1 MDENTKSSP
10 AAPASAKPKRGKK
23 GLLIAAASTLVVIA
37 GAAGA
42 FWFFS
47 ARQPAHA
54 SAEKPPVAVEHG
66 LLSLEPLV
74 VNLADSGGERLLR
87 VSIRLVVGTRE
98 EAEKFQKN
106 EVALTQLR
114 SAILELLTQQTA
126 EQLVTVDGKVAL
138 RQAIL
143 ERAKAVLEGGTVV
156 DVLFSD
162 FVVQF

>member
-10 AAPASAKPKRGKK
+10 ASAKPKRAKK
-23 GLLIAAASTLVVIA
+23 GLLIAAASAVVVIA

-42 FWFFS
+42 AFFF
-47 ARQPAHA
+47 AGRQPAHA
-54 SAEKPPVAVEHG
+54 SAEKPPVEVEHG

-87 VSIRLVVGTRE
+87 ISIRLIVGTRE
-98 EAEKFQKN
+98 EAEKLQKN
-106 EVALTQLR
+106 EVALTKLR

-126 EQLVTVDGKVAL
+126 EQLVTVDGKASL
-138 RQAIL
+138 RQAIV
-143 ERAKAVLEGGTVV
+143 ESAKAVLEGATVI

>member
-1 MDENTKSSP
+1 MDENTKPSSAG
-10 AAPASAKPKRGKK
+10 AASPKPKGGKK
-23 GLLIAAASTLVVIA
+23 GLIIGAASAVVVIA

-47 ARQPAHA
+47 ARQPAQA

-87 VSIRLVVGTRE
+87 VSIRVIVGTRE
-98 EAEKFQKN
+98 EAEKLQKN

-126 EQLVTVDGKVAL
+126 EQLVTVDGKASL
-138 RQAIL
+138 RQAIV
-143 ERAKAVLEGGTVV
+143 ERAKEVLEGATVI